1 MKEKVEKVDEN
12 CWHLFI
18 DESGTSSYKRLI
30 KLKEKNGWQQF
41 QRDLDPQNANFF
53 SLMGLLISC
62 QDLVNSFIPA
72 IRRIKSELYK
82 DENIVLHFS
91 DMLAAQGRFEMYKNN
106 PGLFKDHLTYFT
118 ESIEDIDFRMFIVHI
133 DKVQMLNTYQEPLAK
148 PANPY
153 EFAPTIIMERVSG
166 YIMNRKSEFVK
177 SNSDE
182 ISPKPIV
189 RVWFESRNKKDDTE
203 LKNYMIDELKL
214 PEDEL
219 FKKTHFPRYEH
230 STKNVRSLEWHIH
243 GLPKDPMKLKE
254 YEWYKSNYSFEV
266 GSNLIHGIH
275 VVDIMVSARRRF
287 IENLVYPNPKIKYF
301 EVEPITYF
309 MSKSRKVRYEKTLPD
324 KDLIKIINKLWE
336 E

>member
-41 QRDLDPQNANFF
+41 QPDHDPQNVNFF
-53 SLMGLLISC
+53 SLMGLLISG
-62 QDLVNSFIPA
+62 QDLVNSFIPT
-72 IRRIKSELYK
+72 IRRIKSELYQ

-106 PGLFKDHLTYFT
+106 PELFKDHLTYFT
-118 ESIEDIDFRMFIVHI
+118 DNIKDIDFRMFIVHI
-133 DKVQMLNTYQEPLAK
+133 DKVQMLNTYPE

-153 EFAPTIIMERVSG
+153 EIAPTIIMERVSG
-166 YIMNRKSEFVK
+166 YIMQKISKYVK

-243 GLPKDPMKLKE
+243 GLPKDPKKLEE

-287 IENLVYPNPKIKYF
+287 IEDWVYPKIKHL

-309 MSKSRKVRYEKTLPD
+309 TLKSHKVRYEKTLPN